1 MRQLIITRDP
11 GSIPSYA
18 TEITDEGW
26 TARVTGGVNTTLTV
40 PAGARFALVSGSDF
54 YFLSESTITLPTLG
68 AGFSK
73 TDDEQGKQVIFV
85 QDVDTLNFRS
95 RNDVDISVSFYR

>member
-1 MRQLIITRDP
+1 MRQLIIERDT
-11 GSIPSYA
+11 GSIPTYA

-26 TARVTGGVNTTLTV
+26 TARLTGGVNTTLTV

-54 YFLSESTITLPTLG
+54 YFMSEAAITLPTLG

-73 TDDEQGKQVIFV
+73 TDSEQGKQVIFV
-85 QDVDTLNFRS
+85 EDVTTLNFRS
-95 RNDVDISVSFYR
+95 RNDTDISVSFYR